1 MLCAHGGNPSVYD
14 WRVAG
19 LLVVGRAAEVLSG
32 FQIQLQELFG
42 VGKCLALLGH
52 DVRLRY
58 EVF

>member
-14 WRVAG
+14 WRAVG
-19 LLVVGRAAEVLSG
+19 LLVVGRAAKVLSG
-32 FQIQLQELFG
+32 FQIKLEELFG
-42 VGKCLALLGH
+42 VSKCLALLGH